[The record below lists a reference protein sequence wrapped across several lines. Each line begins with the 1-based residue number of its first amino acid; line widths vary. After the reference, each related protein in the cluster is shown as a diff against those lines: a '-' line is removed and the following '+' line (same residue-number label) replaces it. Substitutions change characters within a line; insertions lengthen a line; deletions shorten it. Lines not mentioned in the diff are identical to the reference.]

1 MNTAIVYLLNNNN
14 KDILNFRQSI
24 YLLIQNYYLKF
35 PADIICF
42 HENDFPIEEIK
53 FLQKN
58 LVGISIK
65 FIPIVF
71 NIPNYDQSIIDKIP
85 TYYPHPD
92 YPGSLGFSLGYRHM
106 CRFFSG
112 EIFKNEQLI
121 KKYKYIW
128 RLDTDSYILSP
139 INYNVFKRLNENNA
153 IYGYINIQ
161 HDHPGVIKG
170 LWECSQEYFAKINK
184 EHIFKENNINKHKNR
199 VFYTN
204 FEICD
209 IDWFN
214 ESGYQD
220 YYQYIDSVGGIYTG
234 RWGDASIRY
243 IALNSLAEENQ
254 LYFYDDIRYF
264 HQQEYLNTK
273 VINTFNNGN

>member
-14 KDILNFRQSI
+14 KDIINFRQSI
-24 YLLIQNYYLKF
+24 YLLLQNYYKDF
-35 PADIICF
+35 PTDIVCF
-42 HENDFPIEEIK
+42 HEQDFPVEEIQL
-53 FLQKN
+53 LQKHLGN
-58 LVGISIK
+58 ISIK
-65 FIPIVF
+65 FIPITF
-71 NIPNYDQSIIDKIP
+71 NIPNYDESIINRIP
-85 TYYPHPD
+85 KYYPHPD
-92 YPGSLGFSLGYRHM
+92 YPGATGFSLGYRHM

-112 EIFKNEQLI
+112 EIFKNEHL

-139 INYNVFKRLNENNA
+139 INYDVFKKLKNNNA

-170 LWECSQEYFAKINK
+170 LWECSQEYFSKINK
-184 EHIFKENNINKHKNR
+184 DYIFQVNNIQQHKNR

-209 IDWFN
+209 MDWFSQS
-214 ESGYQD
+214 EYQD
-220 YYQYIDSVGGIYTG
+220 YYDYIDTIGGIYTG

-243 IALNSLAEENQ
+243 IALNSLAKQNQ
-254 LYFYDDIRYF
+254 LHFYNDIRYF
-264 HQQEYLNTK
+264 HQKEYLNTK
-273 VINTFNNGN
+273 IINTFNGN

>member
-14 KDILNFRQSI
+14 KDIINFRQSI
-24 YLLIQNYYLKF
+24 YLLLQNYYKDF
-35 PADIICF
+35 PTDIVCF
-42 HENDFPIEEIK
+42 HEQDFPVEEIQL
-53 FLQKN
+53 LQKH
-58 LVGISIK
+58 LGSISIK
-65 FIPIVF
+65 FIPITF
-71 NIPNYDQSIIDKIP
+71 NIPNYDESIINRIP
-85 TYYPHPD
+85 KYYPHPD
-92 YPGSLGFSLGYRHM
+92 YPGATGFSLGYRHM

-112 EIFKNEQLI
+112 EIFKNEHL

-139 INYNVFKRLNENNA
+139 INYDVFKKLKNNNA

-170 LWECSQEYFAKINK
+170 LWECSQKYFSKINK
-184 EHIFKENNINKHKNR
+184 DYIFQVNNIQQHKNR

-209 IDWFN
+209 MDWFSQS
-214 ESGYQD
+214 EYQD
-220 YYQYIDSVGGIYTG
+220 YYDYIDTIGGIYTG

-243 IALNSLAEENQ
+243 IALNSLAKQNQ
-254 LYFYDDIRYF
+254 LHFYNDIRYF
-264 HQQEYLNTK
+264 HQKEYLNTK
-273 VINTFNNGN
+273 IINTFNGN